1 MSSVKTASFTL
12 EVFLFVGNFS
22 FTWLWFYHIVLKRSQ
37 MKVHP
42 SSADLDG
49 ANDDDDDND
58 DNDDV
63 YDDDYPDLGHWEGP
77 VQPAPLGHPGGDDD
91 EGDEGEGGGCLPD
104 LHPVLARDA
113 EDDEQPEVGEDGP
126 EHGDHEDGVGLDAAR
141 LPLGDDVDTDGG
153 DDQQVEGAGADD
165 EAGTWS

>member
-49 ANDDDDDND
+49 ANDDDDDDND
-58 DNDDV
+58 DNDD
-63 YDDDYPDLGHWEGP
+63 DDN
-77 VQPAPLGHPGGDDD
+77 
-91 EGDEGEGGGCLPD
+91 
-104 LHPVLARDA
+104 
-113 EDDEQPEVGEDGP
+113 
-126 EHGDHEDGVGLDAAR
+126 DGVYNEPKVLKG
-141 LPLGDDVDTDGG
+141 
-153 DDQQVEGAGADD
+153 
-165 EAGTWS
+165 